1 MKKSILVVDD
11 ERIVALD
18 ITHTL
23 RQMGYDIAGVA
34 STGEEAIARA
44 GDSRPELVLMDIKLK
59 GSMDGIEAAER
70 IRELFDVPIIYLTAY
85 SDSQTLDR
93 AKSSEPFGYLIKPFD
108 ERELHSTIEVALY
121 KHSMERELK
130 EARRVAEAGNKA
142 KSAFLANMSHEI
154 RTPMNGIIG
163 MTNLLLET
171 ELSQEQRETLSMVH
185 DSARSLLSVLNDILD
200 FSRIEAGRLDM
211 AEEDLSI
218 PDLIESIRKPLGR
231 EAAAKSLRFDCR
243 VDPGVPAIIHAD
255 RCRLQQILFNLV
267 GNAVKF
273 TAKGSITLE
282 VDAPLGAPAPAGQP
296 GRFPL
301 RFRVSDSGQGI
312 PADKHEYIFQ
322 SFTQVDNY
330 LTRRHGG
337 AGLGLSISRELA
349 RMMGGDI
356 TVQSAPGQGSIFTAT
371 IQARPAEQSSN
382 AAAPENADDETL
394 QSDQAEPVL
403 VELGLALHRLGNDR
417 ELLFEIW
424 EAFAQDVPDKLSM
437 LDQALRDGDKIT
449 AARLAHSLKGAS
461 ANVGAARLR
470 DLASALVESIGSG
483 NGVPPHDQL
492 RGLGL
497 CLEETMAEMN
507 RIRAPN
513 RAGSPGEA

>member
-1 MKKSILVVDD
+1 MKSSILVVDD

-23 RQMGYDIAGVA
+23 QQMGYAIAGVA
-34 STGEEAIARA
+34 STGEEAVARA
-44 GDSRPELVLMDIKLK
+44 GDSRPDLVLMDIKLK

-121 KHSMERELK
+121 KHRMERELK
-130 EARRVAEAGNKA
+130 EARRVAEAGDKA

-171 ELSQEQRETLSMVH
+171 DLSQEQRETLSMVR

-211 AEEDLSI
+211 TEEDLSV
-218 PDLIESIRKPLGR
+218 PDLVESIRKTLGR
-231 EAAAKSLRFDCR
+231 EAGVKSLRLDCR
-243 VDPGVPAIIHAD
+243 VDPGVPKIIHAD

-273 TAKGSITLE
+273 TAKGSVMLE
-282 VDAPLGAPAPAGQP
+282 VDAPSGAPAPAGQP

-301 RFRVSDSGQGI
+301 RFRVSDTGQGI

-322 SFTQVDNY
+322 SFTQVDDY

-337 AGLGLSISRELA
+337 TGLGLSISRELT

-356 TVQSAPGQGSIFTAT
+356 TVQSAPGQGSTFTAT
-371 IQARPAEQSSN
+371 ILARPAEQSSDAASTEN
-382 AAAPENADDETL
+382 AAGETRQPEPA
-394 QSDQAEPVL
+394 L
-403 VELGLALHRLGNDR
+403 VELGLVLQRLGNDR
-417 ELLFEIW
+417 EFLFEIW
-424 EAFAQDVPDKLSM
+424 DAFAQDVPDKLSM